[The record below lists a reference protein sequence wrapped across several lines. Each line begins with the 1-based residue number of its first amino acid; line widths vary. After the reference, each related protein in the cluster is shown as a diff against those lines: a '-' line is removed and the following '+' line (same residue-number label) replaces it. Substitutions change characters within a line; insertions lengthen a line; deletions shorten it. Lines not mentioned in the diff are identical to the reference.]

1 MKAWPV
7 RIAALIVFG
16 VSFALPAIH
25 MPGSGSGPQFFPGV
39 MCAFLAS
46 VVAPGEVLSSPG
58 KADLQSFLVVIGGL
72 VNYFFLAILVL
83 SFWRRLV
90 RTRMVIGT
98 LMLPCFVATW
108 MFFAASK
115 TTPLVGHYLWVA
127 SAILLMVPDMAA
139 LLFRSSPIAAKHED
153 TAAPTPSGRGSGA

>member
-7 RIAALIVFG
+7 RIAALIVFA
-16 VSFALPAIH
+16 VSLMLLAIH

-72 VNYFFLAILVL
+72 VNYLYLAILVL
-83 SFWRRLV
+83 GFWPRLV
-90 RTRMVIGT
+90 RTRIVIGT
-98 LMLPCFVATW
+98 LMLPCLVATW
-108 MFFAASK
+108 VFFAVSK
-115 TTPLVGHYLWVA
+115 STPLVGHYLWVA
-127 SAILLMVPDMAA
+127 SCMLLLLPDMAA
-139 LLFRSSPIAAKHED
+139 LLFRSSPIAAKHEG
-153 TAAPTPSGRGSGA
+153 TSAPTPSGRGSGA